1 MAEQKRA
8 FITGTTGQDGSYLA
22 ELLLEKGY
30 QVFGIQR
37 RASLPNT
44 ARVDHL
50 YNDAENPNFVMF
62 YGDLADSTN
71 LFRIINKVK
80 PHEIYNL
87 GAQSHVGISFDKAE
101 YTANID
107 ALGPLRLLEI
117 IRNLDFP
124 VRFYQA
130 GSSEMFGKVLET
142 PQKVTTPFN
151 PQSPYGAS
159 KVFAFNVTKQY
170 RTGYGLFASNGILFN
185 HESPRRG
192 INFVTR
198 KITLGLSRVKLGLQ
212 PVLRL
217 GNLDAKRDWGF
228 SKDYVEAIWRILQ
241 HHEPDD
247 FLIATGETHTVR
259 EFVEE
264 VARNLDM
271 EIVWKGKGV
280 KEVGI
285 DKKTGKVIVE
295 VDARYFR
302 PNEVDLLLGDASK
315 AHKIL
320 KWKPKV
326 TFKDLAALMTKED
339 FAYAERE
346 ALLNTHIPNQRKI
359 VGYGEMNEKPKKP
372 SVSKKPAVPKKTPT
386 KSNGKNTTKRKS
398 SSSKN

>member
-1 MAEQKRA
+1 MAEKKRA
-8 FITGTTGQDGSYLA
+8 LVTGATGQDGSYLI

-44 ARVDHL
+44 GRVDHL
-50 YNDAENPNFVMF
+50 YEDDDSKEPNFVML
-62 YGDLADSTN
+62 YGDLADSSN

-87 GAQSHVGISFDKAE
+87 GAQSHVGVSFDKAE

-117 IRNLDFP
+117 IRNVDFP

-130 GSSEMFGKVLET
+130 SSSEMFGKVHET
-142 PQKVTTPFN
+142 PQKETTPFN

-159 KVFAFNVTKQY
+159 KVFAYNVTKQY

-198 KITLGLSRVKLGLQ
+198 KITLGLAHVKLGLQ

-271 EIVWKGKGV
+271 DLVWKGKGL
-280 KEVGI
+280 EERGI

-295 VDARYFR
+295 VDPRYFR

-315 AHKIL
+315 ARKIL

-326 TFKDLAALMTKED
+326 TFKELAALMAKED
-339 FAYAERE
+339 LEYAKRE
-346 ALLNTHIPNQRKI
+346 LILHSSVVHQPKFMS
-359 VGYGEMNEKPKKP
+359 YGHE
-372 SVSKKPAVPKKTPT
+372 
-386 KSNGKNTTKRKS
+386 NGKDTPKRKTRRA
-398 SSSKN
+398 KN